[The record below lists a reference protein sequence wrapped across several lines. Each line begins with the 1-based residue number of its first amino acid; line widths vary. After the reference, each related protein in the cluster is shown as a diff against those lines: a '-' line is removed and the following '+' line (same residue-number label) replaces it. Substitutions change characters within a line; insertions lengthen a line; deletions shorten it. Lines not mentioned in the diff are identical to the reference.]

1 MFKAP
6 AAPDPIAT
14 ASKDINEEF
23 ENSDNSLNNQSDDE
37 ITSQPSEAKSADDQI
52 ALKVFK
58 YFKEF
63 IFCVAFLILAWMS
76 FWVIVVLSIL
86 SFIVRVVDSGQLS
99 ELNEFSR
106 RLSLYMKE
114 CLLFSTG
121 NNDQKPFPFE
131 KFPD

>member
-1 MFKAP
+1 MNE
-6 AAPDPIAT
+6 DN
-14 ASKDINEEF
+14 KDINEEF

-37 ITSQPSEAKSADDQI
+37 ITNQPSEVKSADDQI

-76 FWVIVVLSIL
+76 FWVIVILSIL

-99 ELNEFSR
+99 ELNQFSR
-106 RLSLYMKE
+106 RLSLYLKE

>member
-1 MFKAP
+1 MNE
-6 AAPDPIAT
+6 DN
-14 ASKDINEEF
+14 KDINEEF

-37 ITSQPSEAKSADDQI
+37 IISQPSEAKSADDQI

-106 RLSLYMKE
+106 RLSLYLKE

>member
-1 MFKAP
+1 MNE
-6 AAPDPIAT
+6 DN
-14 ASKDINEEF
+14 KDINEEF
-23 ENSDNSLNNQSDDE
+23 ENSDNSLNNQSHDE

-106 RLSLYMKE
+106 RLSLYLKE

>member
-1 MFKAP
+1 MNE
-6 AAPDPIAT
+6 DN
-14 ASKDINEEF
+14 KDINEEF

-37 ITSQPSEAKSADDQI
+37 ITSQPSETKSADDQI
-52 ALKVFK
+52 SLKVFK

-106 RLSLYMKE
+106 RLSLYLKE

>member
-1 MFKAP
+1 MNE
-6 AAPDPIAT
+6 DN
-14 ASKDINEEF
+14 KDINEEF
-23 ENSDNSLNNQSDDE
+23 QNSDNSLNNQSNDE
-37 ITSQPSEAKSADDQI
+37 ITNQPSEVKSADDQI

-99 ELNEFSR
+99 ELNQFSR
-106 RLSLYMKE
+106 RLSLYLKE

>member
-1 MFKAP
+1 MNE
-6 AAPDPIAT
+6 DN
-14 ASKDINEEF
+14 KDINEEF
-23 ENSDNSLNNQSDDE
+23 DNSDNSLNNQSDNE

-58 YFKEF
+58 YFREF

-106 RLSLYMKE
+106 RLSLYLKE

>member
-1 MFKAP
+1 MNE
-6 AAPDPIAT
+6 DN
-14 ASKDINEEF
+14 KDINEEF

-37 ITSQPSEAKSADDQI
+37 ITNQPSEVKSADDQI

-99 ELNEFSR
+99 ELNQFSR
-106 RLSLYMKE
+106 RLSLYLKE

>member
-1 MFKAP
+1 MNE
-6 AAPDPIAT
+6 DN
-14 ASKDINEEF
+14 KDINEEF
-23 ENSDNSLNNQSDDE
+23 ENSDISLNNQSDDE
-37 ITSQPSEAKSADDQI
+37 ITSQPSEKKSADDQI

-58 YFKEF
+58 FFKEF

-99 ELNEFSR
+99 ELNQFSR
-106 RLSLYMKE
+106 RLSLYLKE

>member
-1 MFKAP
+1 MN
-6 AAPDPIAT
+6 DDY
-14 ASKDINEEF
+14 KDSNEEI
-23 ENSDNSLNNQSDDE
+23 ENTNNPLNDTSDNDVVNQS
-37 ITSQPSEAKSADDQI
+37 SELKSKDDQI

-63 IFCVAFLILAWMS
+63 IFCVAFLVLAWMS
-76 FWVIVVLSIL
+76 FWVIVVLSVL

-106 RLSLYMKE
+106 RLSLYLKE

-121 NNDQKPFPFE
+121 NNDQKPFPFD
-131 KFPD
+131 KFPN

>member
-1 MFKAP
+1 MNE
-6 AAPDPIAT
+6 DN
-14 ASKDINEEF
+14 KDINEEF

-37 ITSQPSEAKSADDQI
+37 ITSQPSETKSADDQI

-63 IFCVAFLILAWMS
+63 IFCVAFLILASMS

-106 RLSLYMKE
+106 RLSLYLKE

>member
-1 MFKAP
+1 MNE
-6 AAPDPIAT
+6 DN
-14 ASKDINEEF
+14 KDINEEF

-37 ITSQPSEAKSADDQI
+37 ITSQPSEEKSADDQI

-106 RLSLYMKE
+106 RLSLYLKE

>member
-1 MFKAP
+1 MN
-6 AAPDPIAT
+6 DEN
-14 ASKDINEEF
+14 KDINEEF
-23 ENSDNSLNNQSDDE
+23 ENPDNSLNNQSDNE
-37 ITSQPSEAKSADDQI
+37 ITSQPSEKKSADDQI

-58 YFKEF
+58 FFKEF

-76 FWVIVVLSIL
+76 FWVIVILSIL

-106 RLSLYMKE
+106 RLSLYLKE

>member
-1 MFKAP
+1 MNE
-6 AAPDPIAT
+6 DN
-14 ASKDINEEF
+14 KDINEEF
-23 ENSDNSLNNQSDDE
+23 ERADSSLNNQSDED
-37 ITSQPSEAKSADDQI
+37 IVSQPSEAKSKDDQI

-63 IFCVAFLILAWMS
+63 IFCVAFLVLAWMS
-76 FWVIVVLSIL
+76 FWVVVVLSVL

-106 RLSLYMKE
+106 RLSLYLKE

-121 NNDQKPFPFE
+121 NNDEKPFPFD

>member
-1 MFKAP
+1 MNE
-6 AAPDPIAT
+6 DN
-14 ASKDINEEF
+14 KDITEEF
-23 ENSDNSLNNQSDDE
+23 ERADSSLNNQSDED
-37 ITSQPSEAKSADDQI
+37 IVSQPSEVKSKDDQI

-63 IFCVAFLILAWMS
+63 IFCVAFLVLAWMS
-76 FWVIVVLSIL
+76 FWVVVVLSVL

-106 RLSLYMKE
+106 RLSLYLKE

-121 NNDQKPFPFE
+121 NNDQKPFPFD

>member
-1 MFKAP
+1 MNE
-6 AAPDPIAT
+6 DN
-14 ASKDINEEF
+14 KDINEEF

-37 ITSQPSEAKSADDQI
+37 ITSQPPEAKSADDQI

-106 RLSLYMKE
+106 RLSLYLKE

-121 NNDQKPFPFE
+121 NNDQNPFPFE

>member
-1 MFKAP
+1 MNE
-6 AAPDPIAT
+6 DN
-14 ASKDINEEF
+14 KDINEEF
-23 ENSDNSLNNQSDDE
+23 ERADSPLNNQSDED
-37 ITSQPSEAKSADDQI
+37 IVSQPSEVKSKDDQI

-63 IFCVAFLILAWMS
+63 IFCVAFLVLAWMS
-76 FWVIVVLSIL
+76 FWVVVVLSVL

-106 RLSLYMKE
+106 RLSLYLKE

-121 NNDQKPFPFE
+121 NNDQKPFPFD

>member
-1 MFKAP
+1 MNE
-6 AAPDPIAT
+6 D
-14 ASKDINEEF
+14 SKDINEEF

-106 RLSLYMKE
+106 RLSLYLKE

>member
-1 MFKAP
+1 MNE
-6 AAPDPIAT
+6 DN
-14 ASKDINEEF
+14 KDINEEF

-37 ITSQPSEAKSADDQI
+37 VTSQPSEAKSADDQI

-106 RLSLYMKE
+106 RLSLYLKE

>member
-1 MFKAP
+1 MNE
-6 AAPDPIAT
+6 DN
-14 ASKDINEEF
+14 KDINEEF
-23 ENSDNSLNNQSDDE
+23 ENSDNSLNNQSDNE
-37 ITSQPSEAKSADDQI
+37 ITTQSSETKSADDQI

-106 RLSLYMKE
+106 RLSLYLKE

>member
-1 MFKAP
+1 MNE
-6 AAPDPIAT
+6 DN
-14 ASKDINEEF
+14 KDINEGF
-23 ENSDNSLNNQSDDE
+23 ERADRSLNNQSDED
-37 ITSQPSEAKSADDQI
+37 IVSQPSEEKSKDDQI

-63 IFCVAFLILAWMS
+63 IFCVAFLVLAWMS
-76 FWVIVVLSIL
+76 FWVVVVLSVL

-106 RLSLYMKE
+106 RLSLYLKE

-121 NNDQKPFPFE
+121 NNDQKPFPFD

>member
-1 MFKAP
+1 MNE
-6 AAPDPIAT
+6 DN
-14 ASKDINEEF
+14 KDINEEF

-37 ITSQPSEAKSADDQI
+37 ITSQPSETKSADDQI

-63 IFCVAFLILAWMS
+63 IFCVAFLILAWMCL
-76 FWVIVVLSIL
+76 WVIVVLSIL

-106 RLSLYMKE
+106 RLSLYLKE

>member
-1 MFKAP
+1 MNE
-6 AAPDPIAT
+6 DN
-14 ASKDINEEF
+14 KDINEEF
-23 ENSDNSLNNQSDDE
+23 DNSDNSLNNQSDNE

>member
-1 MFKAP
+1 MSE
-6 AAPDPIAT
+6 DN
-14 ASKDINEEF
+14 KDITEEF
-23 ENSDNSLNNQSDDE
+23 ERADSSLNNQSDED
-37 ITSQPSEAKSADDQI
+37 IVSQPSEVKSKDDQI

-63 IFCVAFLILAWMS
+63 IFCVAFLVLAWMS
-76 FWVIVVLSIL
+76 FWVVVVLSVL

-106 RLSLYMKE
+106 RLSLYLKE

-121 NNDQKPFPFE
+121 NNDQKPFPFD

>member
-1 MFKAP
+1 MNE
-6 AAPDPIAT
+6 DN
-14 ASKDINEEF
+14 KDINEEF

-37 ITSQPSEAKSADDQI
+37 ITNQPSETKSADDQI

-86 SFIVRVVDSGQLS
+86 SFIKASVSNLINFYREYQ
-99 ELNEFSR
+99 NE
-106 RLSLYMKE
+106 K
-114 CLLFSTG
+114 
-121 NNDQKPFPFE
+121 
-131 KFPD
+131 

>member
-1 MFKAP
+1 MSE
-6 AAPDPIAT
+6 DN
-14 ASKDINEEF
+14 KDINEEF

-37 ITSQPSEAKSADDQI
+37 ITNQPSEVKSADDQI

-99 ELNEFSR
+99 ELNQFSR
-106 RLSLYMKE
+106 RLSLYLKE

>member
-1 MFKAP
+1 MNE
-6 AAPDPIAT
+6 DN
-14 ASKDINEEF
+14 KDINEEF
-23 ENSDNSLNNQSDDE
+23 ENSDISLNNQSDDE
-37 ITSQPSEAKSADDQI
+37 ITSQPSEVKSADDQI

-106 RLSLYMKE
+106 RLSLYLKE

>member
-1 MFKAP
+1 MNE
-6 AAPDPIAT
+6 DN
-14 ASKDINEEF
+14 KDINEEF
-23 ENSDNSLNNQSDDE
+23 ENSDNSLNYQSDDE
-37 ITSQPSEAKSADDQI
+37 ITNQPSEAKSADDQI

-106 RLSLYMKE
+106 RLSLYLKE

>member
-1 MFKAP
+1 MNE
-6 AAPDPIAT
+6 DN
-14 ASKDINEEF
+14 KDINEEF

-99 ELNEFSR
+99 ELNQFSR
-106 RLSLYMKE
+106 RLSLYLKE

>member
-1 MFKAP
+1 MNEDNKN
-6 AAPDPIAT
+6 
-14 ASKDINEEF
+14 INEEF
-23 ENSDNSLNNQSDDE
+23 ENPDNSLNNQSDNE
-37 ITSQPSEAKSADDQI
+37 ITTQSSETKSADDQI

-106 RLSLYMKE
+106 RLSLYLKE

>member
-1 MFKAP
+1 MNE
-6 AAPDPIAT
+6 DN
-14 ASKDINEEF
+14 KDINEEF

-37 ITSQPSEAKSADDQI
+37 ITSQPSEKKSADDQI

-58 YFKEF
+58 FFKEF

-106 RLSLYMKE
+106 RLSLYLKE

>member
-1 MFKAP
+1 MNE
-6 AAPDPIAT
+6 DN
-14 ASKDINEEF
+14 KDINEEF

-37 ITSQPSEAKSADDQI
+37 ITKQPSEVKSSDDQI

-106 RLSLYMKE
+106 RLSLYLKK

>member
-1 MFKAP
+1 MNE
-6 AAPDPIAT
+6 DN
-14 ASKDINEEF
+14 KDINEEF
-23 ENSDNSLNNQSDDE
+23 ENSDNSLNNQSDNE
-37 ITSQPSEAKSADDQI
+37 ITSQPSETKSADDQI

-106 RLSLYMKE
+106 RLSLYLKE

-121 NNDQKPFPFE
+121 NNDQKPFHFE
-131 KFPD
+131 KFPV

>member
-1 MFKAP
+1 MNE
-6 AAPDPIAT
+6 DN
-14 ASKDINEEF
+14 KDINEEF
-23 ENSDNSLNNQSDDE
+23 ERADSSLNNQSDED
-37 ITSQPSEAKSADDQI
+37 IISQPSEEKSKDDQI

-63 IFCVAFLILAWMS
+63 IFCVAFLVLAWMS
-76 FWVIVVLSIL
+76 FWVVVVLSVL

-106 RLSLYMKE
+106 RLSLYLKE

-121 NNDQKPFPFE
+121 NNDQKPFPFD